1 MLSARIALAHCF
13 RDTPFPDI
21 NLTPGSLIDR
31 SGNRQP
37 ILEGGYFPAPERNIP
52 LARDYFR
59 REMPTN
65 ILVLA
70 CGYIISIYFDIDLK
84 ILMFAA
90 TVAPAYFPFN
100 TEKWLTIFN
109 QLY

>member
-31 SGNRQP
+31 PGNKQP
-37 ILEGGYFPAPERNIP
+37 SLEGGYFPAPERNIP
-52 LARDYFR
+52 LTRDYFR

-70 CGYIISIYFDIDLK
+70 CGYIISIYFDIDLNM
-84 ILMFAA
+84 LTFAA
-90 TVAPAYFPFN
+90 TVAPA
-100 TEKWLTIFN
+100 
-109 QLY
+109 

>member
-31 SGNRQP
+31 PGNRQP
-37 ILEGGYFPAPERNIP
+37 SLEGGYFPAPERNIP
-52 LARDYFR
+52 LTRDYFR

-65 ILVLA
+65 IFVLA

-84 ILMFAA
+84 MLTFAA
-90 TVAPAYFPFN
+90 TVAPA
-100 TEKWLTIFN
+100 
-109 QLY
+109 

>member
-31 SGNRQP
+31 PGNRQP
-37 ILEGGYFPAPERNIP
+37 SLEGRYFPAPERNIP
-52 LARDYFR
+52 LTRDYFR

-70 CGYIISIYFDIDLK
+70 CGYIISIYFDIDLNM
-84 ILMFAA
+84 LTFAA
-90 TVAPAYFPFN
+90 TVAPA
-100 TEKWLTIFN
+100 
-109 QLY
+109 